1 MNTNIVSIDSKD
13 LITINSNEDLINKW
27 LKFAEISDNSKETYI
42 KGVCKFVVFVRENDI
57 VACPHPFLLALLS
70 PLGLNN

>member
-42 KGVCKFVVFVRENDI
+42 KGVCKFVIFVR
-57 VACPHPFLLALLS
+57 
-70 PLGLNN
+70 